1 MSKLKPV
8 FIVFLC
14 LLLLPACGKKEPDRS
29 NAQAFLEYAIHA
41 ADATNFLETGNYA
54 GVMLNLKREYK
65 DDIVNPYTKGDTLA
79 VFNRTRAMFKN
90 NKTSLTKYFSVDCL
104 VIDDYVTTLKDLDT
118 SEVVYCLNAESKGMV
133 LAFFLMDGIYI
144 YEVDENGEK
153 KNEIKHFFEKKSK
166 ETD

>member
-8 FIVFLC
+8 FTAFVC
-14 LLLLPACGKKEPDRS
+14 LLLPAACGEKEPEKS
-29 NAQAFLEYAIHA
+29 NAEAFLQYAIQA

-65 DDIVNPYTKGDTLA
+65 EDIINPYTKGNSLA
-79 VFNRTRAMFKN
+79 VYNRTRAMFKN
-90 NKTSLTKYFSVDCL
+90 RETSLTQYFSVDCL
-104 VIDDYVTTLKDLDT
+104 VIDDYMTTLKDLDT

-153 KNEIKHFFEKKSK
+153 INEIKHFFEKKSK
-166 ETD
+166 ESN